1 MTLSVAPFS
10 SMDTSTF
17 SSMGVGSGLPLGS
30 LMTQLQTS
38 ENLALEPIQSQEDSL
53 NAKISAYGKLKS
65 AVSALQTAAQ
75 TLSSTGTFTALKT
88 SVTGSAFTASAGS
101 GAVAGQYSVTV
112 DQLATA
118 QTLYTAGQ
126 TSNTTANG
134 TGGTL
139 TLTLK
144 NGTTQ
149 SLDLTGKDTSL
160 NGLVSAING
169 DPSLGVSATIINDGS
184 ATPYH
189 LMLIANKTGDQSAV
203 TSISSS
209 NSALQSML
217 GFTQGTASSVAET
230 AASNASVH
238 INGIAVTSQ
247 SNTLQNAIQGVT
259 LNLSAVDASPS
270 TLSITHDDSQITQA
284 VQGFV
289 TAYNGLQSTIQSL
302 TAYNTATQSG
312 SILTGDPVAL
322 QVQEQMFGALNT
334 VVSGTTTY
342 QSAFQLGLSTD
353 PTSGSLTLDTNA
365 LSAALSSNP
374 GDVQAVL
381 GGTRGLGSAF
391 QTLST
396 NMLQTGGL
404 FSNAS
409 DSMNQMMTDLQS
421 QYTQTSDRI
430 SADMEN
436 YRQQFT
442 ALDST
447 VGQMNSLSSYLT
459 QQLAHL

>member
-1 MTLSVAPFS
+1 MTLSVAPS
-10 SMDTSTF
+10 SPMDSSTF
-17 SSMGVGSGLPLGS
+17 SSMGVGSGLPLSS

-38 ENLALEPIQSQEDSL
+38 EEAALQPIQTQEDSL
-53 NAKISAYGKLKS
+53 NAKISAYGKLQS
-65 AVSALQTAAQ
+65 AITALQTAAQ
-75 TLSSTGTFTALKT
+75 TLNSTGTFTALKT

-126 TSNTTANG
+126 ASATTANG

-144 NGTTQ
+144 DGTTHA
-149 SLDLTGKDTSL
+149 LDLTGKDTSL

-189 LMLIANKTGDQSAV
+189 LMLVASNTGDQASV
-203 TSISSS
+203 SSISSD
-209 NSALQSML
+209 NSALQTML
-217 GFTQGTASSVAET
+217 GFTQGSPSSVVET
-230 AASNASVH
+230 QASDAMLH
-238 INGIAVTSQ
+238 INGIAITSQ

-270 TLSITHDDSQITQA
+270 TLSVTHDDSQVTQA

-302 TAYNTATQSG
+302 TAYNASTQSG
-312 SILTGDPVAL
+312 SVLTGDPLAL
-322 QVQEQMFGALNT
+322 QVQEQMFNALDT
-334 VVSGTTTY
+334 VVPGATGIS
-342 QSAFQLGLSTD
+342 SAFELGLSTD
-353 PTSGSLTLDTNA
+353 PTSGNLTLDTNV
-365 LSAALSSNP
+365 LSKQLASDP
-374 GDVQAVL
+374 GAVQNILAGTGGVGNAV
-381 GGTRGLGSAF
+381 
-391 QTLST
+391 QTMTT

-404 FSNAS
+404 FTNAN
-409 DSMNQMMTDLQS
+409 DSMNQMLSDLQS
-421 QYTQTSDRI
+421 QYNQTSDRI
-430 SADMEN
+430 STEMEN

-442 ALDST
+442 ALDSM

>member
-1 MTLSVAPFS
+1 MTLSVAPS
-10 SMDTSTF
+10 SPIDSSTF

-38 ENLALEPIQSQEDSL
+38 EEAALQPIQSQEDSL
-53 NAKISAYGKLKS
+53 NATISAYGKLQS
-65 AVSALQTAAQ
+65 AITALQTAAQ
-75 TLSSTGTFTALKT
+75 TLNSTGTFTALKT

-126 TSNTTANG
+126 ASATTANG

-144 NGTTQ
+144 DGTTH

-160 NGLVSAING
+160 DGLVSAING

-189 LMLIANKTGDQSAV
+189 LMLVASNTGDQASV
-203 TSISSS
+203 SSISSD
-209 NSALQSML
+209 NSALQTML
-217 GFTQGTASSVAET
+217 GFTQGSPSSVVET
-230 AASNASVH
+230 QASNAMLH
-238 INGIAVTSQ
+238 INGIPITSQ

-270 TLSITHDDSQITQA
+270 TLSITHDNSQITQA

-289 TAYNGLQSTIQSL
+289 TAYNSLQSTIQSL

-312 SILTGDPVAL
+312 SVLTGDPVAL
-322 QVQEQMFGALNT
+322 QVQEQMFSALNT
-334 VVSGTTTY
+334 VVAGTTAI
-342 QSAFQLGLSTD
+342 SSPFELGLSTD
-353 PTSGSLTLDTNA
+353 PTSGNLTLDTNA

-381 GGTRGLGSAF
+381 GGTSGLGNAF
-391 QTLST
+391 QTMTT

-404 FSNAS
+404 FTNAN
-409 DSMNQMMTDLQS
+409 DSMNQMLSDLQS
-421 QYTQTSDRI
+421 QYNQTSDRI
-430 SADMEN
+430 STEMEN

-442 ALDST
+442 ALDSM